1 MRSIITRVLCSCYLL
16 LKHTKEVLKSAFGV
30 ALNSAVG
37 KQANE
42 TVHSRNTVK
51 LWTVQIV
58 RSRPAYKMGLFIRLQ
73 NCRNT
78 NFRDLKGPK
87 IAGYFFSAVLFLR
100 RMKK

>member
-58 RSRPAYKMGLFIRLQ
+58 RSDPAYKMGLFIRLQ

-78 NFRDLKGPK
+78 IFRD
-87 IAGYFFSAVLFLR
+87 F
-100 RMKK
+100 